1 MADFAELAAPLV
13 AQGYPVFPCWEV
25 ANGPIQKDTG
35 LRKNPEGKNPRT
47 RNGFKDATTDA
58 GQVAAWAA
66 QWPDA
71 LVGVPTGKAS
81 GLFVLDVDVKNGKD
95 GFATLQAKGWNLP
108 ATRTHRTKNGGG
120 AHYLFRAPDGKP
132 LKCSASKLGGGLDIR
147 TDGGYIVWWPAHGGG
162 VEHADTVADVPA
174 WLLDA
179 LQEPAP
185 RKPAPASDAT
195 DGDIAE
201 STRND
206 TLTRIAGK
214 LRRAGLDAASIEAA
228 LQIENEA
235 KCKPPLSPDEVAGI
249 ARSIGNYQPGNE
261 PPASADDDA
270 RIAWLAQLPM
280 MDYDRVREAEAE
292 TMGVRVSTLDKRV
305 KAAQGEAIT
314 DDDPLGD
321 LTPWAHPVD
330 GAVLLGEI
338 ADTVRKFIVCDVE
351 TARASAL
358 WAALTWFIDAVDV
371 APLAVITA
379 PEKRCG
385 KTQMLSVLG
394 KLVRRPMSASNI
406 SAAALFRSID
416 AWHPTL
422 LVDEADAFMRDN
434 EELRGLLNS
443 GHTRD
448 SAYVVRVVGDDH
460 TPTRFT
466 TWGCKA
472 IAGIGHLADTLMDR
486 AIVLALRRKLAHEST
501 DRLRHAES
509 GLFDD
514 LAAKL
519 ARFAQDNTEAVRR
532 ARPALPSALNDRAQ
546 DNWEPLLSI
555 AEIAGGDWPTLA
567 RDAALILSGGEP
579 ESTVGDELLADIREI
594 FDGRQESK
602 ISTADLLAVLC
613 FDAEKPWAT
622 YSRGRPL
629 SNHQLARK
637 LKGYGIRSKNVR
649 IGHDVA
655 KGFERGQFD
664 DAFARYL
671 SPLIPPAE
679 TATPLQPS
687 NHVGFGV
694 AVCKSVALHQTQ
706 TATREAAPILGC
718 SGVAVCGGGA
728 SEAYTED
735 EAYGLV

>member
-1 MADFAELAAPLV
+1 MTNFAERAAPVV
-13 AQGYPVFPCWEV
+13 AQGMPVFPCWEKP
-25 ANGPIQKDTG
+25 NGKHP
-35 LRKNPEGKNPRT
+35 NGKNPRT
-47 RNGFKDATTDA
+47 AHGFKDATTDA
-58 GQVAAWAA
+58 GQIAAWAE

-71 LVGVPTGKAS
+71 LVGVPTGKLS

-95 GFATLQAKGWNLP
+95 GFATLKAKGWKLP
-108 ATRTHRTKNGGG
+108 ATRTHRTKNGDG
-120 AHYLFRAPDGKP
+120 AHYLFRAPDGIV
-132 LKCSASKLGGGLDIR
+132 LKSSASNLGDGLDTR
-147 TDGGYIVWWPAHGGG
+147 GAGGYIIWWPAHGFA
-162 VEHADTVADVPA
+162 VEHDDTVAEVPPY
-174 WLLDA
+174 LMDA
-179 LQEPAP
+179 LQAPAP
-185 RKPAPASDAT
+185 RKGAT
-195 DGDIAE
+195 DGDATHGEAITE
-201 STRND
+201 GRRND
-206 TLTRIAGK
+206 TLFR
-214 LRRAGLDAASIEAA
+214 LAASLRGKGLSVDTIEAA
-228 LQIENEA
+228 LQTENKK
-235 KCKPPLSPDEVAGI
+235 KCVPPLPADEVRTI
-249 ARSIGNYQPGNE
+249 AQSIGRYPEGATGGE
-261 PPASADDDA
+261 PPASAADDT
-270 RIAWLAQLPM
+270 RIAWLAQLSM
-280 MDYDRVREAEAE
+280 MDYDRVREAQAE
-292 TMGVRVSTLDKRV
+292 NMGVRVSTLDKRV

-330 GAVLLGEI
+330 GAVLLDELV
-338 ADTVRKFIVCDVE
+338 ATVRKFVVCDVE
-351 TARASAL
+351 TARATAL
-358 WAALTWFIDAVDV
+358 WAALTWFIDAVGV
-371 APLAVITA
+371 APLAVITS

-460 TPTRFT
+460 TPTLFT

-472 IAGIGHLADTLMDR
+472 LAGIGHLADTLMDR
-486 AIVLALRRKLAHEST
+486 AIVLPLRRKLAHEPT
-501 DRLRHAES
+501 DRLRYAES

-519 ARFAQDNTEAVRR
+519 ARFAQDNTEAVRC

-594 FDGRQESK
+594 FDRRQESK
-602 ISTADLLAVLC
+602 ISTADLLASLC
-613 FDAEKPWAT
+613 LDEEKPWAT
-622 YSRGRPL
+622 YRRDRPL

-655 KGFERGQFD
+655 KGFERGQFE

-671 SPLIPPAE
+671 SLPIPPAE
-679 TATPLQPS
+679 TATPLQTS
-687 NHVGFGV
+687 NHAGFGV
-694 AVCKSVALHQTQ
+694 AVCKSVALQQPQ
-706 TATREAAPILGC
+706 TATRKAAPMLDC
-718 SGVAVCGGGA
+718 SGVAVCGGGG
-728 SEAYTED
+728 SEGYAGD
-735 EAYGLV
+735 EAYGLL

>member
-1 MADFAELAAPLV
+1 MTNFAELAAPLV

-25 ANGPIQKDTG
+25 ANGKIQADGT
-35 LRKNPEGKNPRT
+35 RKNPEGKNPRT
-47 RNGFKDATTDA
+47 AHGFKDATKDPK
-58 GQVAAWAA
+58 QIAAWAA
-66 QWPDA
+66 EWPDA

-95 GFATLQAKGWNLP
+95 GFATLQAKGWALP
-108 ATRTHRTKNGGG
+108 DTRTHRTKNGGG
-120 AHYLFRAPDGKP
+120 AHYLFRNPEGKP
-132 LKCSASKLGGGLDIR
+132 LKCSASKLGAGLDIR
-147 TDGGYIVWWPAHGGG
+147 TDGGYIVWWAAHGGE
-162 VEHADTVADVPA
+162 VEHADTVADVPPY
-174 WLLDA
+174 LLDA
-179 LQEPAP
+179 LQEPAT
-185 RKPAPASDAT
+185 RKPATAGDAT
-195 DGDIAE
+195 DGKLTE
-201 STRND
+201 GGRND
-206 TLTRIAGK
+206 TLTRLAGK
-214 LRRAGLDAASIEAA
+214 LRRAGLDAVAIEAA
-228 LQIENEA
+228 LQIENKT
-235 KCKPPLSPDEVAGI
+235 KCEPSLSLAEVAGI
-249 ARSIGNYQPGNE
+249 ARSIGKYQPGDE
-261 PPASADDDA
+261 PPADADDEA
-270 RIAWLAQLPM
+270 RIVWLAQLPAL
-280 MDYDRVREAEAE
+280 DYDRAREAAAEA
-292 TMGVRVSTLDKRV
+292 MGVRVSTLDKQVR
-305 KAAQGEAIT
+305 KLQGEAIT

-330 GAVLLGEI
+330 GAALLGEI

-351 TARASAL
+351 TARAAAL

-501 DRLRHAES
+501 ERLRHAES

-629 SNHQLARK
+629 SHHQLARK

-655 KGFERGQFD
+655 KGYERGWFE

-687 NHVGFGV
+687 NHAGFGV

-706 TATREAAPILGC
+706 TATREAAPALDC

-728 SEAYTED
+728 GEAYTED